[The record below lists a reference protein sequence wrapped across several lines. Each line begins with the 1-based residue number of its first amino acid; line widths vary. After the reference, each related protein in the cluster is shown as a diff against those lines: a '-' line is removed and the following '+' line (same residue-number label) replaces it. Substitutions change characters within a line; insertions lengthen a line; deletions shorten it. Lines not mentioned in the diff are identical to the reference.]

1 MKTSM
6 GFPMRLRFCLLS
18 LVTMGMS
25 MLSPAYAGAIDQLH
39 QFAKETRSARGS
51 FVQQVSSRA
60 RRATP
65 PSSGEFIFERP
76 GKFRWAYLKPYEQII
91 VADGKTLSIYDKDLK
106 QATVRKLDEALGA
119 TPAAILFG
127 ATDLEQRFTLK
138 EAGTRDGIE
147 WLEAVP
153 KNKDTAFERI
163 AVGFRSGGNGELAG
177 MELKDALGQST
188 TLSFAGVERNV
199 RIGAEAFRLDL
210 PKGVDVLRN

>member
-1 MKTSM
+1 MTLAFACWAMALPTSW
-6 GFPMRLRFCLLS
+6 
-18 LVTMGMS
+18 
-25 MLSPAYAGAIDQLH
+25 AGAIDQLH

-65 PSSGEFIFERP
+65 PASGEFSFERP
-76 GKFRWAYLKPYEQII
+76 GKFRWAYLKPYEQVI

-106 QATVRKLDEALGA
+106 QATVKKLDEALGA

-127 ATDLEQRFTLK
+127 ANDLEQRFTLK
-138 EAGTRDGIE
+138 EAGTRDGVE

-153 KNKDTAFERI
+153 KSKDTAFERI
-163 AVGFRSGGNGELAG
+163 AIGFRSGSNGELAG
-177 MELKDALGQST
+177 MELKDALGQTT
-188 TLSFAGVERNV
+188 TLSFSGIERNA
-199 RIGAEAFRLDL
+199 RIAPEVFRLDL